1 MLESWE
7 EGRSVATYCSEL
19 QCLGNPVTNRVQS
32 AEQHTPD
39 VYSLGLI
46 SSRKTAEAVDIL
58 KLMSA
63 TYIVALC
70 QAIDS
75 RHLEENLQASV
86 RNTVVEVAKRVLT
99 KESEKDLIKVVEM
112 E

>member
-1 MLESWE
+1 MLGQSGDQPRPER
-7 EGRSVATYCSEL
+7 GAAHPGCEL
-19 QCLGNPVTNRVQS
+19 LRADIVQ
-32 AEQHTPD
+32 ED
-39 VYSLGLI
+39 GG
-46 SSRKTAEAVDIL
+46 AVDIL

-86 RNTVVEVAKRVLT
+86 KNTVVEVAKRVLT